1 MGHFVTSHKSHP
13 SHLSHSSHKSHSS
26 HSSHNDLPGRCP
38 SASALEAPCAP
49 LNSSSDGGCAPSFS
63 TIQLSKINAPK
74 GLGRAADSVPLN
86 ADGHMSPHLSS
97 EDFCL
102 RFASG
107 MAELLLTAWFSP
119 LILLAKKNF
128 SDFFTVSLFH
138 VNRSPFH
145 GILDGASQ
153 CLLQMRMS
161 TQPVEHP
168 FLQ

>member
-1 MGHFVTSHKSHP
+1 MPTAITSRPATDRCAERTAAK
-13 SHLSHSSHKSHSS
+13 
-26 HSSHNDLPGRCP
+26 GRIP
-38 SASALEAPCAP
+38 EAPTRPELSGASYIRCRRMRPVVVHDSVVKDQCP
-49 LNSSSDGGCAPSFS
+49 LRGNPNGF
-63 TIQLSKINAPK
+63 
-74 GLGRAADSVPLN
+74 GLGRAADSVPLS
-86 ADGHMSPHLSS
+86 AGGHMSPHLSS

-107 MAELLLTAWFSP
+107 MAELLLTAWISP

>member
-1 MGHFVTSHKSHP
+1 M
-13 SHLSHSSHKSHSS
+13 
-26 HSSHNDLPGRCP
+26 CP
-38 SASALEAPCAP
+38 SG
-49 LNSSSDGGCAPSFS
+49 NVGCATSFRS
-63 TIQLSKINAPK
+63 VQLSKIKVYGLRLSPAHLLTPQ
-74 GLGRAADSVPLN
+74 GLGRAADSVPLS
-86 ADGHMSPHLSS
+86 AGGHMSPHLSS

-107 MAELLLTAWFSP
+107 MAELLLTAWISP
-119 LILLAKKNF
+119 MILLAKKNF

>member
-1 MGHFVTSHKSHP
+1 M
-13 SHLSHSSHKSHSS
+13 
-26 HSSHNDLPGRCP
+26 CP
-38 SASALEAPCAP
+38 SG
-49 LNSSSDGGCAPSFS
+49 NVGCATSFRS
-63 TIQLSKINAPK
+63 VQLSKIKVYGLRLSPAHLLTPQGSRLEDFLTLSPAHLLTPQ

-107 MAELLLTAWFSP
+107 MAELLLTAWISP
-119 LILLAKKNF
+119 LILLARKNF